1 MQRTRRSQT
10 GFTLTEMLAVVLMI
24 SVMGGVIFAVFVTNW
39 EALEDQIVR
48 SDLWHEANEIV
59 DAVTADG
66 RAAKSIQVEASN
78 AQGDN
83 TAVFT
88 GINGEVF
95 ATYRITLDGRLLV
108 ERAAGSRTISDKVDA
123 ANSAFVRDDDTGRG
137 LRLMLTLTDDL
148 LRRSVS
154 INTAT
159 EIFPR
164 NANSPDT
171 GAAN

>member
-1 MQRTRRSQT
+1 M
-10 GFTLTEMLAVVLMI
+10 
-24 SVMGGVIFAVFVTNW
+24 
-39 EALEDQIVR
+39 
-48 SDLWHEANEIV
+48 
-59 DAVTADG
+59 
-66 RAAKSIQVEASN
+66 EASN